1 MLICTLAAQII
12 TMMPTGQITAAVTQ
26 QFTFGPITPDF
37 LFSPDLM
44 AHGQQNV
51 HSQFKLG
58 QIGFFAILIYLFF
71 LLYYFFLAKYIF
83 VNYSWAIQTIIRK
96 SSENHH
102 QTRQERISR
111 VSPQ

>member
-1 MLICTLAAQII
+1 MFICTLAAQII

-58 QIGFFAILIYLFF
+58 QIGFFAILIFFFF
-71 LLYYFFLAKYIF
+71 LLYFFF
-83 VNYSWAIQTIIRK
+83 FS
-96 SSENHH
+96 
-102 QTRQERISR
+102 
-111 VSPQ
+111 

>member
-1 MLICTLAAQII
+1 MFICTLAAQII

-58 QIGFFAILIYLFF
+58 QIGFFAILIF
-71 LLYYFFLAKYIF
+71 FFLAKYIF